1 MSELTPLTGE
11 ALNTLRGD
19 FAQSGTN
26 RLAMNAVTAAGID
39 KVARNYDRARLM
51 QRRFSTIVDNGE
63 ATHQDRSGRCW
74 LFSSLNVARFVAKKN
89 MNLKEFEFSQNYA
102 MYYDKLERVNYFLK
116 DGGRSGGCRR
126 AFRLPPD
133 AAPARRR
140 DGRWRPVDHGHE
152 RVQEVRRC
160 AQGPVPGDRILQEH
174 R

>member
-89 MNLKEFEFSQNYA
+89 MNL
-102 MYYDKLERVNYFLK
+102 
-116 DGGRSGGCRR
+116 
-126 AFRLPPD
+126 
-133 AAPARRR
+133 
-140 DGRWRPVDHGHE
+140 
-152 RVQEVRRC
+152 
-160 AQGPVPGDRILQEH
+160 
-174 R
+174 

>member
-1 MSELTPLTGE
+1 MSELTPLTDE

-26 RLAMNAVTAAGID
+26 RLAMNAVTAGID

-74 LFSSLNVARFVAKKN
+74 LFSSLNVAR
-89 MNLKEFEFSQNYA
+89 
-102 MYYDKLERVNYFLK
+102 
-116 DGGRSGGCRR
+116 GRR
-126 AFRLPPD
+126 
-133 AAPARRR
+133 
-140 DGRWRPVDHGHE
+140 RPVDHGHE

>member
-74 LFSSLNVARFVAKKN
+74 LFSSPERGPFRGQEEHELEGVRVLPELRDVLRQAGARQ
-89 MNLKEFEFSQNYA
+89 L
-102 MYYDKLERVNYFLK
+102 
-116 DGGRSGGCRR
+116 
-126 AFRLPPD
+126 LP
-133 AAPARRR
+133 
-140 DGRWRPVDHGHE
+140 
-152 RVQEVRRC
+152 
-160 AQGPVPGDRILQEH
+160 
-174 R
+174 